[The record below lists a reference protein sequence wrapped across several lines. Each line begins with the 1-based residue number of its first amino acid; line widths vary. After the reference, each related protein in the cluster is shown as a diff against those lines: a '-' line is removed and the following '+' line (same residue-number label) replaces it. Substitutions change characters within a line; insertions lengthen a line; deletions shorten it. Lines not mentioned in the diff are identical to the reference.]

1 MTEARLFRRHAIAA
15 AGIAL
20 YCAGLL
26 APLSHAL
33 GHIGPPLRMLG
44 LLLLGWAAWRKR
56 SLTAWI
62 FWAMLA
68 GGELGADA
76 PAFAVSL
83 RVFSDIFLRL
93 IKTIVA
99 PLILG
104 TLITG
109 IAAHGQMRSLGRM
122 GLKALVYFEVLTTI
136 AMLVGLAAI
145 NITQAGVGLSVPQQH
160 TATNIPASPLRLRCI
175 GMRCC
180 STLSRKTSPSLWPT
194 TRFSR

>member
-1 MTEARLFRRHAIAA
+1 M
-15 AGIAL
+15 
-20 YCAGLL
+20 
-26 APLSHAL
+26 
-33 GHIGPPLRMLG
+33 
-44 LLLLGWAAWRKR
+44 
-56 SLTAWI
+56 AWI
-62 FWAMLA
+62 FWAMIA

-76 PAFAVSL
+76 PALAISL

-122 GLKALVYFEVLTTI
+122 GLKALIYFEVLTTI

-145 NITQAGVGLSVPQQH
+145 NITRAGVGLGRSPAAH
-160 TATNIPASPLRLRCI
+160 STNIPSAQAPLHWDEVLLHTFPENIAKSVADNQILQVAVFAILFGCGHGPAERRSI
-175 GMRCC
+175 VRPCC
-180 STLSRKTSPSLWPT
+180 A
-194 TRFSR
+194 